1 MPAEAP
7 GSAALRLR
15 PVRAEIGR
23 SPASAPVRGAGVGLL
38 VAGILILAFNLRA
51 SITSLPPVFPE
62 LHTSMHLSSAGQAV
76 LAAIPVLCFGIFSGI
91 AAPLSRA
98 FGEERVLGAALLLLV
113 GGLVLR
119 GAAPSALL
127 LPGTVLAG
135 AAIALMNVLLPS
147 LVKRRRP
154 DRAGLLIGMYLAAMS
169 TGAIIGSLIAV
180 PVYQAAGSGTGAVR
194 ITLGLW
200 AVPAL
205 IGAAAWLPQLRYRT
219 TPPAGPLPEGEEAV
233 LAEPARAP
241 VREQPAR
248 EQPARAATALWRNA
262 LTWQVTLFMGL
273 QSAVYYASLSW
284 FPTLFRDR
292 GVSAV
297 DAGTLL
303 AVMNLGNAVAAL
315 LVPVLA
321 HRLRSQQWLSVAMA
335 AALVTGLAGSAFAP
349 VGGAT
354 AFTLILGLG
363 QGASLGLAIFFTMAR
378 APDPLTAASLSAFA
392 QSVGYLLA
400 SLGPLLVGFL
410 HTTTGGWA
418 VPVWLLL
425 AVVAAL
431 LVSGWLAGRDQ
442 TVPAVAR

>member
-1 MPAEAP
+1 MTAPARPARLAGRAAP
-7 GSAALRLR
+7 RLR

-23 SPASAPVRGAGVGLL
+23 SPVSAPVRGAGLGLL
-38 VAGILILAFNLRA
+38 IAGILILAFNLRA
-51 SITSLPPVFPE
+51 AITSLPPLFPE
-62 LHTSMHLSSAGQAV
+62 LHTSMHLSSAGQAF
-76 LAAIPVLCFGIFSGI
+76 LAAIPVLCFGLFSGI

-98 FGEERVLGAALLLLV
+98 FGEERVLGAALVLLA
-113 GGLVLR
+113 GGLAMR
-119 GAAPSALL
+119 GAAPGTLL
-127 LPGTVLAG
+127 FPGTVLAG
-135 AAIALMNVLLPS
+135 GAIALMNVLLPS

-154 DRAGLLIGMYLAAMS
+154 ERAGLLIGMYLAAMS

-180 PVYQAAGSGTGAVR
+180 PVYEAAGSGTGAVR

-205 IGAAAWLPQLRYRT
+205 IGAAAWLPQLKYRT
-219 TPPAGPLPEGEEAV
+219 TPPAGPLPEGEEAL
-233 LAEPARAP
+233 LAEPRPPAAP
-241 VREQPAR
+241 GRPDR
-248 EQPARAATALWRNA
+248 RRPLWRTA

-284 FPTLFRDR
+284 FPTMFRDR

-321 HRLRSQQWLSVAMA
+321 HRLRSQQWLSVGMA
-335 AALVTGLAGSAFAP
+335 AALAIGLTGSAFGP
-349 VGGAT
+349 VGGSAV
-354 AFTLILGLG
+354 FTLILGLG
-363 QGASLGLAIFFTMAR
+363 QGSSLGLAIYFTMAR
-378 APDPLTAASLSAFA
+378 APDPVTSASLSAFA

-410 HTTTGGWA
+410 HTATGSWA
-418 VPVWLLL
+418 ASIVLLL
-425 AVVAAL
+425 GVVAVL
-431 LVSGWLAGRDQ
+431 LASGWLAGRDR
-442 TVPAVAR
+442 TVPALVR

>member
-1 MPAEAP
+1 
-7 GSAALRLR
+7 
-15 PVRAEIGR
+15 VRAEIGR

-51 SITSLPPVFPE
+51 SITSLPPLFPE
-62 LHTSMHLSSAGQAV
+62 LQTSMQLSTASQAI
-76 LAAIPVLCFGIFSGI
+76 LAAIPVLCFGLFSGI

-98 FGEERVLGAALLLLV
+98 FGEERVLGAALALLA
-113 GGLVLR
+113 GGLAMR

-127 LPGTVLAG
+127 FPGTVLAG
-135 AAIALMNVLLPS
+135 GAIALMNVLLPS
-147 LVKRRRP
+147 LVKRRQP

-180 PVYQAAGSGTGAVR
+180 PVYQAAGSGTEAVR
-194 ITLGLW
+194 LTLGLW

-205 IGAAAWLPQLRYRT
+205 IGAAAWLPQLRFRT
-219 TPPAGPLPEGEEAV
+219 TPPAGPLPEGEEAL
-233 LAEPARAP
+233 LAEPSRP
-241 VREQPAR
+241 VPPGPAQATQPAR
-248 EQPARAATALWRNA
+248 TGTPLWRTALA
-262 LTWQVTLFMGL
+262 WQVTLFMGL
-273 QSAVYYASLSW
+273 QSAIYYASLSW

-315 LVPVLA
+315 AVPVLA

-335 AALVTGLAGSAFAP
+335 VALLTGLAGSAFAP

-354 AFTLILGLG
+354 AWTLILGLG
-363 QGASLGLAIFFTMAR
+363 QGSSLGLAIFFTMAR
-378 APDPLTAASLSAFA
+378 APDPMTAASLSAFA

-410 HTTTGGWA
+410 HTATGGWA
-418 VPVWLLL
+418 ASIWLLL
-425 AVVAAL
+425 AVVAVL

-442 TVPAVAR
+442 TVPALAR

>member
-1 MPAEAP
+1 
-7 GSAALRLR
+7 
-15 PVRAEIGR
+15 VRAEIGR
-23 SPASAPVRGAGVGLL
+23 SPVSAPVRGAGLGLL
-38 VAGILILAFNLRA
+38 IAGILILAFNLRA
-51 SITSLPPVFPE
+51 AITSLPPLFPE
-62 LHTSMHLSSAGQAV
+62 LHTSMHLSPAGQAL
-76 LAAIPVLCFGIFSGI
+76 LAAIPVLCFGVFSGV

-98 FGEERVLGAALLLLV
+98 FGEERVLGTALVLLA
-113 GGLVLR
+113 GGLAMR
-119 GAAPSALL
+119 GAAPGTLL
-127 LPGTVLAG
+127 FPGTVLAG
-135 AAIALMNVLLPS
+135 GAIALMNVLLPS

-154 DRAGLLIGMYLAAMS
+154 ERAGLLIGMYLAAMS

-219 TPPAGPLPEGEEAV
+219 TPPAGPLPEGEEAL
-233 LAEPARAP
+233 LAEPGRSGATAPRSASARHDTGL
-241 VREQPAR
+241 QPAAAAA
-248 EQPARAATALWRNA
+248 ARTSRPLWRTA

-284 FPTLFRDR
+284 FPTMFRDR

-321 HRLRSQQWLSVAMA
+321 HRLRSQQWLSVGMA
-335 AALVTGLAGSAFAP
+335 AALAIGLTGSAFGP
-349 VGGAT
+349 VGGSAV
-354 AFTLILGLG
+354 FTLVLGLG
-363 QGASLGLAIFFTMAR
+363 QGSSLGLAIYFTMAR
-378 APDPLTAASLSAFA
+378 APDPVTSASLSAFA

-410 HTTTGGWA
+410 HTATGGWA
-418 VPVWLLL
+418 ASIVLLL
-425 AVVAAL
+425 GVVAVL
-431 LVSGWLAGRDQ
+431 LASGWLAGRDQ
-442 TVPAVAR
+442 TVPALVR